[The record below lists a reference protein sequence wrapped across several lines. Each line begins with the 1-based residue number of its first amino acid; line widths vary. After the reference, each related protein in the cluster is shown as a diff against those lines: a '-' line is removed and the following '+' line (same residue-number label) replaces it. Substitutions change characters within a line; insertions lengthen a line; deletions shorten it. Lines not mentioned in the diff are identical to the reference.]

1 MLASHGVLIPPPGR
15 GILIPNEENQV
26 SSGCSVRNTTAQNIH
41 FVKPPPIANTVP
53 PSRRRVTPAS
63 TSETRAA
70 DGASNSKSEMTSLSS
85 CGVGICLSLERANS
99 LKFCRQPSATLI
111 RSVRLPA
118 RQTCE
123 LVVLGYVTPPV
134 PFVIQ
139 NSMSRVTPEIAS
151 RAAAANSQRPKP
163 RPVSQETTAPK
174 TAPPAPTGA
183 ITLPTQLIKFRN
195 APSGC
200 APVCP

>member
-70 DGASNSKSEMTSLSS
+70 DGASKSKSEMTSLSS
-85 CGVGICLSLERANS
+85 CGVGICLSLEAHVS
-99 LKFCRQPSATLI
+99 VEFCRQPSPALI
-111 RSVRLPA
+111 RSVGLPA
-118 RQTCE
+118 HHDLLVGPVWLCHAACSVRDPE
-123 LVVLGYVTPPV
+123 LDE
-134 PFVIQ
+134 
-139 NSMSRVTPEIAS
+139 SRDTGDCQ
-151 RAAAANSQRPKP
+151 QRCG
-163 RPVSQETTAPK
+163 RE
-174 TAPPAPTGA
+174 
-183 ITLPTQLIKFRN
+183 
-195 APSGC
+195 
-200 APVCP
+200 

>member
-41 FVKPPPIANTVP
+41 FVKPPPMANTVP

-63 TSETRAA
+63 TAEAA
-70 DGASNSKSEMTSLSS
+70 KN
-85 CGVGICLSLERANS
+85 
-99 LKFCRQPSATLI
+99 
-111 RSVRLPA
+111 
-118 RQTCE
+118 
-123 LVVLGYVTPPV
+123 
-134 PFVIQ
+134 
-139 NSMSRVTPEIAS
+139 
-151 RAAAANSQRPKP
+151 QRPKP

-183 ITLPTQLIKFRN
+183 ITLPTQLMKFRN

>member
-1 MLASHGVLIPPPGR
+1 MLASHGVLMPPPGR
-15 GILIPNEENQV
+15 GILIPNEENHV

-41 FVKPPPIANTVP
+41 FVKPPPMANTVP
-53 PSRRRVTPAS
+53 PSRRKVTPAS

-70 DGASNSKSEMTSLSS
+70 DGASKSRSEMTSFSS
-85 CGVGICLSLERANS
+85 CGVGIGLSFERAIS
-99 LKFCRQPSATLI
+99 VEFCRQPSCAVI
-111 RSVRLPA
+111 RPVGLPA
-118 RQTCE
+118 HQTCG

-134 PFVIQ
+134 PFVTQ

-163 RPVSQETTAPK
+163 RPVNQETTAPK

-183 ITLPTQLIKFRN
+183 ITLPCL
-195 APSGC
+195 
-200 APVCP
+200 